1 MPKIK
6 NSKRKAKAI
15 NNLTLMDDKF
25 FRFFFKDNPE
35 ALEDVISACLGE
47 EGLKVESMNTQDDIV
62 NLYGHSI
69 SMDARVI
76 TKDGRHIDV
85 EVQKGHF
92 DETKPRS
99 QYYLAALMFNS
110 LESGSHFT
118 DLDDVYVIFIMDK
131 DYFRHGEEKYESD
144 DIVLQP
150 HSIRLETKGHLIF
163 INGEADS
170 ESAIGKLMND
180 FRCKDSENMQ
190 YNRLRERMKNIKR
203 PEVREKMQSELDKI
217 YEEEFEE
224 RFKNGIA
231 KAYEEGYAIGY
242 KEGYAIGLTEIAKKL
257 KSMGF
262 PIEAISECTG
272 LSISAVQAI

>member
-1 MPKIK
+1 MCTVKH
-6 NSKRKAKAI
+6 SERKAKAI

-47 EGLKVESMNTQDDIV
+47 EGLKVERMNTQDDIV

-203 PEVREKMQSELDKI
+203 PEVIETMQSELDKI

-224 RFKNGIA
+224 RLKEGI
-231 KAYEEGYAIGY
+231 EEGVKKGIEERVKKG
-242 KEGYAIGLTEIAKKL
+242 ITEEIVKIAKKMISDGL
-257 KSMGF
+257 S
-262 PIEAISECTG
+262 IELIAKYTG
-272 LSISAVQAI
+272 LSSGEIQAI